1 MEVINHIEIRDD
13 QAYIRGT
20 NKKAE
25 MIARMYVGTEYSIE
39 EVMEQYN
46 LTAAEVHA
54 AIVYYYDNQE
64 ILDARHQQTLDW
76 VKENTITLDQFKAKI
91 ASRKAKDKDSF

>member
-1 MEVINHIEIRDD
+1 MEVIKHIEIREE

-25 MIARMYVGTEYSIE
+25 MVARMYVGTEYSIE

-46 LTAAEVHA
+46 LSAAEVHA
-54 AIVYYYDNQE
+54 AIAYYYDNQDV
-64 ILDARHQQTLDW
+64 LDARHQQAVQWAEENALTLD
-76 VKENTITLDQFKAKI
+76 KFKDKI
-91 ASRKAKDKDSF
+91 ASRKSNDEDSS

>member
-1 MEVINHIEIRDD
+1 MEVINHIEIRDE

-25 MIARMYVGTEYSIE
+25 LVARMYVGTEYSIE

-46 LTAAEVHA
+46 LRAAEVHA
-54 AIVYYYDNQE
+54 AIAYYYDNQE
-64 ILDARHQQTLDW
+64 MLDARHQQAVQWAEENALTLD
-76 VKENTITLDQFKAKI
+76 KFKAKI
-91 ASRKAKDKDSF
+91 ASRNASNGQE